1 MRKQIMGVYM
11 DSFDEMDIG
20 ERLKR
25 VRKQRGLTQAKLAE
39 LSGVTT
45 TMISNMENGK
55 SMVGVYTLLDILK
68 VLQVGI
74 EEIFPEYS
82 NVSNVDEKELVN
94 FKLQLGGYT
103 ESQRKYII
111 DQIAILIQ
119 AIKLS

>member
-1 MRKQIMGVYM
+1 MN
-11 DSFDEMDIG
+11 SFDEMDIG